1 MQGIIDGFYETEQ
14 GIVLMDYKTDHL
26 ESGEEGILVER
37 YEKQMELY
45 ARALEGIL
53 GKRVVRKVLYSFS
66 LDKEIEVK

>member
-1 MQGIIDGFYETEQ
+1 M
-14 GIVLMDYKTDHL
+14 
-26 ESGEEGILVER
+26 ER